1 MNYKLL
7 IAEPSDII
15 RRGLCALVED
25 KNLFSK
31 IKEVACMNTL
41 HQQILSFKPDMIIIN
56 PAVAD
61 KNLINGLK
69 AQQEEVRL
77 VAVVYALFE
86 TEVMSQFDE
95 VIMIGDNASKVV
107 KKLEQVL
114 TKPAQ
119 GKVVNNQQLS
129 QREIDVLKLL
139 VKGHNTKEISETLFI
154 STHTVVSHR
163 KNISQKLGIKSL
175 AGLTVYAI
183 INELIHMDD
192 VQ

>member
-1 MNYKLL
+1 MNHKLL

-15 RRGLCALVED
+15 RRGLCALVEE
-25 KNLFSK
+25 KSLFSK
-31 IKEVACMNTL
+31 IKEVACINTL
-41 HQQILSFKPDMIIIN
+41 QQQILSFKPDVIIIN

-86 TEVMSQFDE
+86 PEVMSQFDE
-95 VIMIGDNASKVV
+95 VIMIGDNAAKVV

-114 TKPAQ
+114 TRPAQ
-119 GKVVNNQQLS
+119 GKVANSQQLS

-139 VKGHNTKEISETLFI
+139 VKGHNTKEISDSLFI

-183 INELIHMDD
+183 INELIQMDD

>member
-1 MNYKLL
+1 
-7 IAEPSDII
+7 
-15 RRGLCALVED
+15 
-25 KNLFSK
+25 
-31 IKEVACMNTL
+31 
-41 HQQILSFKPDMIIIN
+41 
-56 PAVAD
+56 
-61 KNLINGLK
+61 
-69 AQQEEVRL
+69 
-77 VAVVYALFE
+77 
-86 TEVMSQFDE
+86 VMSQFDE

-183 INELIHMDD
+183 INEFIQMDD